1 MLIALLPGIKP
12 FLLIAFRIV
21 SYRETFPDL
30 VSSYIYAMMIMAV
43 PFLSKMIFGAYPLEA
58 LRARISSRNLESLN
72 MTPSVVIKRSADI
85 GETTS
90 AASVEGVTVSE
101 QASRLEQVSFQP
113 SRSKDPRDL
122 LYRYAEE
129 SADLARRVYTRAG
142 VYLMVGV
149 LIALGGLGFFYVR
162 SINLP
167 TDTVLVDR
175 LLSLLPGFGVLF
187 FMGII
192 TLT

>member
-1 MLIALLPGIKP
+1 
-12 FLLIAFRIV
+12 
-21 SYRETFPDL
+21 
-30 VSSYIYAMMIMAV
+30 
-43 PFLSKMIFGAYPLEA
+43 
-58 LRARISSRNLESLN
+58 

>member
-1 MLIALLPGIKP
+1 
-12 FLLIAFRIV
+12 
-21 SYRETFPDL
+21 
-30 VSSYIYAMMIMAV
+30 
-43 PFLSKMIFGAYPLEA
+43 
-58 LRARISSRNLESLN
+58 
-72 MTPSVVIKRSADI
+72 
-85 GETTS
+85 
-90 AASVEGVTVSE
+90 
-101 QASRLEQVSFQP
+101 
-113 SRSKDPRDL
+113 
-122 LYRYAEE
+122 
-129 SADLARRVYTRAG
+129 
-142 VYLMVGV
+142 MVGV